1 MREALDDSELYLN
14 DDEDTVYIKRQ
25 NREPAPKVR
34 IQSVL
39 LKLQLKITYISG
51 SRPQMG
57 KIYLWTD
64 KRSNLHDKLGT
75 GHIKED
81 ITTATFPKLLLKQL
95 KCGKSH

>member
-39 LKLQLKITYISG
+39 LKLQLKITFQVLDPKWEKYTCG
-51 SRPQMG
+51 QT
-57 KIYLWTD
+57 KDQIYMTNLARVTL
-64 KRSNLHDKLGT
+64 KKTSLQPRSLN
-75 GHIKED
+75 
-81 ITTATFPKLLLKQL
+81 FY
-95 KCGKSH
+95 SSN